1 MVIVGINQD
10 PYWDEE
16 HVNYTVWLETNPAP
30 ICSKSEFKKT
40 LVTTKK
46 AKQCFY
52 FNLRYNL
59 WAWLWSNL
67 SESTYAALPGHCAK
81 LGRVNDK
88 VVILSIKYCGKRFPD
103 RSLLR
108 CFLIP
113 AGSPEGSKRNSLRGD
128 EILRELKVTSLY
140 HSFRESKLT
149 QHSESHDH
157 LQKVWDS
164 LIWQHGSKTIIKG
177 WEDSSTRR
185 PHSDPSLSYN
195 HFSGVLILSVL
206 SLPFGR
212 EVLKQQNTKWHC
224 SPFH

>member
-1 MVIVGINQD
+1 MEFKNVKDIIFKDCWLKPLLPIFTLFHLIALIISVMVIVGINQD

-149 QHSESHDH
+149 NISSLMITYKKSEIR
-157 LQKVWDS
+157 W
-164 LIWQHGSKTIIKG
+164 
-177 WEDSSTRR
+177 
-185 PHSDPSLSYN
+185 
-195 HFSGVLILSVL
+195 
-206 SLPFGR
+206 FGNM
-212 EVLKQQNTKWHC
+212 EAKQ
-224 SPFH
+224 